1 MDKYE
6 KALTNKQLEE
16 EKKVLQE
23 LKNTYEKAKKE
34 VQQKIADLDA
44 RTDMQNLQ
52 SIVYQ
57 KKYQE
62 AILTQIDEIINLLGS
77 NTYDTVEEYI
87 KDSYINGY
95 AGNMWLL
102 QMQTGCTVCVP
113 IDQKK
118 VQRAMTNDIH
128 LSSKYY
134 KTNPLKGRLVKE
146 DVEALKKSVQS
157 ELSAGIVAGKT
168 WKEVAYQVAQGMNS
182 PFKKAMNNA
191 MRIARTE
198 GHRVNQQGF
207 LDACYEAKDKGADI
221 VKQWDS
227 TLDGLT
233 RPWHRE
239 ADGQIREL
247 NEKFI
252 VDGEEMDAPSIGGSA
267 RNVCNC
273 RCQLLQRARWA
284 LDEKEL
290 QTLKD
295 KAKYFGLDKS
305 DQFEEFK
312 NKYLNLPKNT
322 DNIKVQRNYDNEIA
336 KNLGKDYYDNLQDM
350 LESCE
355 NQVVKNVYSSFQ
367 DDFLVGNSNHKGGA
381 YHQWGK
387 LYWNSKDDSKDS
399 TLRKKFSVYF
409 HESGHNLDYLLAKK
423 SNLGWMYSDSWNNG
437 KFNKTIVD
445 EVNDWV
451 TRVDKELK
459 NLFKENKTN
468 VEWLK
473 NNGFLS
479 DYSLNGLK
487 NLCDS
492 KGYVLEDLL
501 SGKVKDSDAKWYL
514 PSYSKSHAYAS
525 IEKEIRE
532 LIASEG
538 GNYKGHALSDILEG
552 ATKGKIQ
559 AGWGHGKSYWNSRNV
574 CLEAFAEM
582 TEANISGKESLESL
596 TKYLPKSVEVYNE
609 MMKDAL
615 QYIK

>member
-6 KALTNKQLEE
+6 KALTKKQLEE

-118 VQRAMTNDIH
+118 IQRAMTNDIH

-146 DVEALKKSVQS
+146 DVKALKKSIQS

-182 PFKKAMNNA
+182 PFKKAMNDA

-227 TLDGLT
+227 TLDGFT

-295 KAKYFGLDKS
+295 KASYFGLDKN

-312 NKYLNLPKNT
+312 KKYLNLPKNT
-322 DNIKVQRNYDNEIA
+322 DNIKVQTDDSTRIVFKEAKTIKEAEQYVTDTCGIKMTSYKGVDLKVANAMNESLTNALNYCPELKERMGFYGSAQERNKLFKKDLEDFYYRYFLKAGYSEMYSEMYAKSYASRAVGKVSGSTFAFASSGGCTSKDAEFIAICKKYSGICVNNTFGKNYDSFKSDVA
-336 KNLGKDYYDNLQDM
+336 R
-350 LESCE
+350 C
-355 NQVVKNVYSSFQ
+355 VVSKWHPIGTTTVQSVF
-367 DDFLVGNSNHKGGA
+367 DHEFG
-381 YHQWGK
+381 HQ
-387 LYWNSKDDSKDS
+387 
-399 TLRKKFSVYF
+399 
-409 HESGHNLDYLLAKK
+409 LDYLFDLRNDKEIQKMYYSRKK
-423 SNLGWMYSDSWNNG
+423 SEIKEELSEYGAENIKEFIAEAYAEYLNNP
-437 KFNKTIVD
+437 TPREI
-445 EVNDWV
+445 
-451 TRVDKELK
+451 
-459 NLFKENKTN
+459 
-468 VEWLK
+468 
-473 NNGFLS
+473 
-479 DYSLNGLK
+479 
-487 NLCDS
+487 
-492 KGYVLEDLL
+492 
-501 SGKVKDSDAKWYL
+501 
-514 PSYSKSHAYAS
+514 SKSIGEI
-525 IEKEIRE
+525 IE
-532 LIASEG
+532 
-538 GNYKGHALSDILEG
+538 
-552 ATKGKIQ
+552 
-559 AGWGHGKSYWNSRNV
+559 RNV
-574 CLEAFAEM
+574 
-582 TEANISGKESLESL
+582 K
-596 TKYLPKSVEVYNE
+596 K
-609 MMKDAL
+609 
-615 QYIK
+615 